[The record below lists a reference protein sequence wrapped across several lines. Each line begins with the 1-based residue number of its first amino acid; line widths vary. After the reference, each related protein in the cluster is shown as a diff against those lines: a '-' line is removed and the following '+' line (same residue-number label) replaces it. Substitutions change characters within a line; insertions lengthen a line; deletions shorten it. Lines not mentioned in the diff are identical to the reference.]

1 MAEILKT
8 RIQSKRITYAQ
19 AIDTSSNFTPLEGEI
34 ILVRIDSTS
43 ADGTQAT
50 KPTYIMKVGDGS
62 TKIGYLN
69 WFHAPASDVY
79 AWAKDSKLDINN
91 IAKVNAVDLDS
102 EVFASIKTAIG
113 NKLDTATYNSKISN
127 IEQDITDINDKFDD
141 YVTTSA
147 LSAESTARSNAD
159 TALEN
164 RIKDIEELDI
174 TNTYATKSDLNST
187 TSTANQNKTDIDNLE
202 KVLKGYTTEGA
213 VQTAIADAK
222 KAGTDA
228 NTALDAFKNTVS
240 STYETKDNVTTITDE
255 LDRKVTDLES
265 SVTDLEGTVGGHET
279 RLTTA
284 EGEID
289 ALQAKVANVSNVMD
303 FVGAREV
310 SVSTEGI
317 ITVTPVGE
325 ETFNKGDV
333 VVATNGKEYVYD
345 GTTWREFGYAD
356 ANTSA
361 ITTLTGRVDS
371 AESNINTLQTNVT
384 NITNGT
390 TVVPKAT
397 HAVNADN
404 TTHAD
409 AATKVD
415 HTLSIQLNGGAA
427 TVFDGSVTKSI
438 NVTPAS
444 IGAATVG
451 AVDDLTTRV
460 TDVEGD
466 ITDLTNDKAD
476 KATTLE
482 GYGITDAYTKTAA
495 DNKFAAKSTTLA
507 GYGIT
512 NAYTKTEVDNA
523 ISTAKSEIK
532 GTTDSLDTR
541 LDTVE
546 ANYLKKDGTTLKI
559 GANTVIFDC
568 GGIE

>member
-19 AIDTSSNFTPLEGEI
+19 ATDANSNFTPLEGEI
-34 ILVRIDSTS
+34 ILVRIDSAS
-43 ADGTQAT
+43 ADGTQAR

-62 TKIGYLN
+62 TKIASLN

-79 AWAKDSKLDINN
+79 AWAKKSSLDINDIPA
-91 IAKVNAVDLDS
+91 IAFDKLSTDLQTK
-102 EVFASIKTAIG
+102 IN
-113 NKLDTATYNSKISN
+113 NKLDTATYNSDISD
-127 IEQDITDINDKFDD
+127 IRQDITDLDNKFNG
-141 YVTTSA
+141 YATTTA
-147 LSAESTARSNAD
+147 LSEESSARSSAD
-159 TALEN
+159 TTLGN
-164 RIKDIEELDI
+164 RIKAIEDLKI
-174 TNTYATKSDLNST
+174 TDNYATKSDLNST
-187 TSTANQNKTDIDNLE
+187 TSTANQNATDIDNLE

-228 NTALDAFKNTVS
+228 NTAAGNVASDLGTFKTTVS
-240 STYETKDNVTTITDE
+240 NTYETKTVVSGINSRV
-255 LDRKVTDLES
+255 S
-265 SVTDLEGTVGGHET
+265 DLEGTVGGHGT

-303 FVGAREV
+303 FVGAG
-310 SVSTEGI
+310 STL
-317 ITVTPVGE
+317 PA
-325 ETFNKGDV
+325 NSSSQKGDV
-333 VVATNGKEYVYD
+333 YVITSGDDAGKEYVFD
-345 GTTWREFGYAD
+345 GTNWQEFGYAD
-356 ANTSA
+356 ANSSA
-361 ITTLTGRVDS
+361 ITDLDGRLDT
-371 AESNINTLQTNVT
+371 AESEIDTLQTSVT

-415 HTLSIQLNGGAA
+415 NKLSIQLNGGTA
-427 TVFDGSVTKSI
+427 TEFDGSANKSI
-438 NVTPAS
+438 NVTPAA
-444 IGAATVG
+444 IGAATAG
-451 AVDDLTTRV
+451 AVTELTSRV
-460 TDVEGD
+460 STAEGN
-466 ITDLTNDKAD
+466 ITTLTKDKAD

-512 NAYTKTEVDNA
+512 NAYTKTEVDGA
-523 ISTAKSEIK
+523 ISTAKSEIE
-532 GTTDSLDTR
+532 TTTNSLDSR
-541 LDTVE
+541 LDAVE

-559 GANTVIFDC
+559 GTNTVIFDC

>member
-34 ILVRIDSTS
+34 ILVRIDSAS

-62 TKIGYLN
+62 TKIASLN

-79 AWAKDSKLDINN
+79 AWAKKSSLDINDVPD
-91 IAKVNAVDLDS
+91 IAFDKLNTDLQTK
-102 EVFASIKTAIG
+102 IN
-113 NKLDTATYNSKISN
+113 NKLDTTTYNSKISD
-127 IEQDITDINDKFDD
+127 IEQDITDLDNKFDG
-141 YVTTSA
+141 YATTTA
-147 LSAESTARSNAD
+147 LGEESTTRSNAD
-159 TALEN
+159 TALGN
-164 RIKDIEELDI
+164 RIKDIEDLDI
-174 TNTYATKSDLNST
+174 TNTYATKSDLSST
-187 TSTANQNKTDIDNLE
+187 TSKADQNATDIDNLE

-228 NTALDAFKNTVS
+228 NTAAGNVASELSTFKTTVS
-240 STYETKDNVTTITDE
+240 NNYETKTVVSGIDSRVTA
-255 LDRKVTDLES
+255 
-265 SVTDLEGTVGGHET
+265 LEGTVGGHET

-289 ALQAKVANVSNVMD
+289 ALQAKVANVTNVMD
-303 FVGAREV
+303 FVGAG
-310 SVSTEGI
+310 STLPA
-317 ITVTPVGE
+317 TSSSQ
-325 ETFNKGDV
+325 KGDV
-333 VVATNGKEYVYD
+333 YVITSGDDAGKEYVFD
-345 GTTWREFGYAD
+345 GTNWQEFGYAD
-356 ANTSA
+356 ANSSA
-361 ITTLTGRVDS
+361 ITDLDGRLDT
-371 AESNINTLQTNVT
+371 AESEIDTLQTNVT

-390 TVVPKAT
+390 TVVSKAT

-404 TTHAD
+404 AD
-409 AATKVD
+409 EADVAKEVVGK
-415 HTLSIQLNGGAA
+415 LSIQLNGSAA
-427 TVFDGSVTKSI
+427 TEFNGSADKSI
-438 NVTPAS
+438 NVTPAA
-444 IGAATVG
+444 IGAATAA
-451 AVDDLTTRV
+451 AVNDLTTRV
-460 TDVEGD
+460 STAEGN

-523 ISTAKSEIK
+523 ISTAKSEIE
-532 GTTDSLDTR
+532 TTTNSLDSR
-541 LDTVE
+541 LDAVE
-546 ANYLKKDGTTLKI
+546 SNYLKKDGTTLKI
-559 GANTVIFDC
+559 GDNTVIFDC

>member
-19 AIDTSSNFTPLEGEI
+19 AIDTTSNFTPLEGEI
-34 ILVRIDSTS
+34 ILVRIDSAS

-62 TKIGYLN
+62 TKIASLN

-79 AWAKDSKLDINN
+79 AWAKKSSLDINDVPA
-91 IAKVNAVDLDS
+91 IAFDKLSTDLQNK
-102 EVFASIKTAIG
+102 IN
-113 NKLDTATYNSKISN
+113 NKLDTETYNSDISG
-127 IEQDITDINDKFDD
+127 IRQDIADVNTKFNDYATTDDLDK
-141 YVTTSA
+141 
-147 LSAESTARSNAD
+147 ESNARSNAD
-159 TALEN
+159 TALDN
-164 RIKDIEELDI
+164 RIKAIEDLDI
-174 TNTYATKSDLNST
+174 TNTYAIKTDLSST
-187 TSTANQNKTDIDNLE
+187 TSKANQNATDIDNLE

-228 NTALDAFKNTVS
+228 NTAAGNVADDLDAFKTTVS
-240 STYETKDNVTTITDE
+240 STYETKTVVSGINS
-255 LDRKVTDLES
+255 R
-265 SVTDLEGTVGGHET
+265 VTDLEGTVGGHGT

-289 ALQAKVANVSNVMD
+289 ALQAKVANVTNVMD
-303 FVGAREV
+303 FVGAG
-310 SVSTEGI
+310 STLP
-317 ITVTPVGE
+317 TTSSSQ
-325 ETFNKGDV
+325 KGDV
-333 VVATNGKEYVYD
+333 YVITSGDDAGKEYVFD
-345 GTTWREFGYAD
+345 GANWQEFGYAD
-356 ANTSA
+356 ANSSA
-361 ITTLTGRVDS
+361 ITDLDGRLDT
-371 AESNINTLQTNVT
+371 AESEIDTLQTNVA

-404 TTHAD
+404 ATHAG

-415 HTLSIQLNGGAA
+415 NKLSIQLNGGTA
-427 TVFDGSVTKSI
+427 TEFDGSANKSI
-438 NVTPAS
+438 NVTPAA
-444 IGAATVG
+444 IGAATAG